1 MFSLG
6 GRSMH
11 PHQQKAIHDSE
22 KTLEILK
29 TRVRLDFTLDDVRNT
44 LGCFRAVAYQA
55 KIDDE
60 PYLDSDALALKS
72 RLESLYKRL
81 LLRAT
86 KEEEQRH
93 EGKGPSRLVNHAT
106 A

>member
-1 MFSLG
+1 
-6 GRSMH
+6 MH
-11 PHQQKAIHDSE
+11 PHQQKAIRDSE
-22 KTLEILK
+22 KKLETLEK
-29 TRVRLDFTLDDVRNT
+29 RVRLDFTFNDVRII
-44 LGCFRAVAYQA
+44 LGCFRAVAYQG

-60 PYLDSDALALKS
+60 PYLDSDALALKA

-93 EGKGPSRLVNHAT
+93 EGKGTSRAVNHAT